1 MEAITQDAGSLL
13 REAYQREDT
22 PRQVTRRIY
31 TVHVPGLRGAD
42 GLPCS
47 FKYTLVRGVGGWYL
61 PEADLVC
68 GVARNLGPPGPSRW
82 RRLRQAMKERNVR
95 RIYDDMFHAEM
106 TLDEMVVSEPGKPIN
121 KWTWK
126 ICSAEKYVWD

>member
-1 MEAITQDAGSLL
+1 
-13 REAYQREDT
+13 
-22 PRQVTRRIY
+22 
-31 TVHVPGLRGAD
+31 
-42 GLPCS
+42 
-47 FKYTLVRGVGGWYL
+47 
-61 PEADLVC
+61 
-68 GVARNLGPPGPSRW
+68 
-82 RRLRQAMKERNVR
+82 MKERNVR